1 MNTLTTTLLLS
12 CLVVANGFFQKAAVK
27 KTSSPISPITQ
38 EAVDIWGA
46 KFSYDP
52 APPREKNFLNDIA
65 RLGVPKNDPFD
76 GTPIYTKK
84 SPDEVGFRF
93 TDLTETEIINN
104 FSALA
109 AVYGEERSIEM
120 VKIFPLSL
128 SFDSKIFSE
137 TFSVWSEIY
146 GEEKAMD
153 MVSRN
158 PNLLAVG
165 PKDAPNST
173 DQTMAFSYIVAVTRP
188 IGLFGPIGII
198 ALISVPGIE
207 AATGI
212 PIKEPFLQLLGL

>member
-12 CLVVANGFFQKAAVK
+12 CLVVANGFSQKAAK
-27 KTSSPISPITQ
+27 KTNISPITQ

-46 KFSYDP
+46 KYNYDQ
-52 APPREKNFLNDIA
+52 APRRTKNFLDDIA
-65 RLGVPKNDPFD
+65 KFGVPKNDPFD
-76 GTPIYTKK
+76 GTPIYKS
-84 SPDEVGFRF
+84 SPDEAGFRF
-93 TDLTETEIINN
+93 TDLTEIEIINN

-137 TFSVWSEIY
+137 TFEVWSEIY
-146 GEEKAMD
+146 GKEEAMD

-158 PNLLAVG
+158 PGLLAVE
-165 PKDAPNST
+165 PKDAPSST
-173 DQTMAFSYIVAVTRP
+173 DQTMAFSYIIAVTRP

-198 ALISVPGIE
+198 ALICIPGIE

-212 PIKEPFLQLLGL
+212 QIQEPFLQALFGSFS